1 MTKREIVLK
10 EIKEEADKFFEYPT
24 ADKSH
29 VSTTSMILFVEHML
43 NRTRPEQIKC
53 RKCEVH
59 LNEPEL
65 TKYAAY
71 QQNYPETHQF
81 AMCQK
86 CVDAMLG
93 KNEST
98 ASAAWS
104 DFDEKRL
111 EIIGQNG
118 NGGEHYER

>member
-10 EIKEEADKFFEYPT
+10 VIKEAADKFFEYPT

-43 NRTRPEQIKC
+43 NRTWPDQIKC
-53 RKCEVH
+53 K
-59 LNEPEL
+59 
-65 TKYAAY
+65 
-71 QQNYPETHQF
+71 
-81 AMCQK
+81 K

-93 KNEST
+93 QGEST

-104 DFDEKRL
+104 ELDEKRL

-118 NGGEHYER
+118 NGGEHYE